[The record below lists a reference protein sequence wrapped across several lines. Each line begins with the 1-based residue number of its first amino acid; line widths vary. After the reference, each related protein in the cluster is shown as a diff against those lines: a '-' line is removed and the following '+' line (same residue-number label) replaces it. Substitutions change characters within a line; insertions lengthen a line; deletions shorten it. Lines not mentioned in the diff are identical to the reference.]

1 MDGLVSGKRGVSLRP
16 YFVSE
21 FARFCRRL
29 EMLHNRRTEAKLI
42 LHRVLCYLGIV
53 LFSRCIFVSL
63 SSTPKIRS
71 GKLYLC
77 GYIFEDFAR
86 AVFPEKTPNELTVY
100 NIKKTAATDLL
111 IWSGDCPL
119 LPWFAGVVLYVDGE
133 AGKMPKISVS
143 LTKRQASIFYIGVR
157 KPPQRVSNHMQL
169 FHMAHTTLLRDYS
182 ANDLMHT
189 RHFARKHI
197 APEFLL
203 YVNSH
208 CIHFREEAYDR
219 LCLVA
224 ASHGLRPPV
233 SRGRC
238 HGKHP
243 ETSKFRD
250 DRLLRNQNAAM
261 LTGFRFMLVMEN
273 SFTDGYITEKILDAY
288 LANSVPVYYGTK
300 DVFRIFNRD
309 SFIYYD
315 IEDPEPAISTLLTL
329 EQNNSA
335 YLEKLNAPILAE
347 GELSLK
353 KYFSLTDDV
362 GSGELKHKIRSLVG
376 LRSNGRFEPGHALAV
391 T

>member
-1 MDGLVSGKRGVSLRP
+1 MSLRP

-21 FARFCRRL
+21 FAWFCRRL
-29 EMLHNRRTEAKLI
+29 EMLRNRHIEAKII
-42 LHRVLCYLGIV
+42 LHRVFCCLGIA
-53 LFSRCIFVSL
+53 LFSRCIIVSL
-63 SSTPKIRS
+63 PSTPKIRS

-77 GYIFEDFAR
+77 GYIFEDFSR

-100 NIKKTAATDLL
+100 NIKKTVATDLL

-119 LPWFAGVVLYVDGE
+119 LPWFAGVVLYLDGE
-133 AGKMPKISVS
+133 AGKMPKIPAS
-143 LTKRQASIFYIGVR
+143 LTKRRASIFYIGVH
-157 KPPQRVSNHMQL
+157 KPPQSVSNHMQL

-189 RHFARKHI
+189 RLFAQKDI

-208 CIHFREEAYDR
+208 CVHFREQAFDR
-219 LCLVA
+219 LCLAA
-224 ASHGLRPPV
+224 ASHGLKPPV

-250 DRLLRNQNAAM
+250 DRLLRNRNAAM

-273 SFTDGYITEKILDAY
+273 SLTDGYITEKILDAY
-288 LANSVPVYYGTK
+288 LAHSIPVYYGTK

-315 IEDPEPAISTLLTL
+315 IEDPEPAINTLLKL
-329 EQNNSA
+329 EQNESA
-335 YLEKLNAPILAE
+335 YLEKMNAPILAE
-347 GELSLK
+347 GELTLK

-362 GSGELKHKIRSLVG
+362 GSGELKRKIRSLVG
-376 LRSNGRFEPGHALAV
+376 LQRNGCFEPTLLPSL
-391 T
+391 